1 MCISL
6 SDSMCPWVCATAYNL
21 VSWLSVMDL
30 TFAVMLCQRIREA
43 LPAHG
48 HQHQPLPIRSST
60 ETHKPQRRWPF
71 MNDTSV
77 WNIQTGWQILTK
89 TRILRLFSLNN
100 CHCPLPTV
108 TKWHRW
114 LLKIKTNYH
123 VQTEKNKINRF
134 GFTIPLTNSER
145 MNEETQ
151 QLLQSF
157 SW

>member
-6 SDSMCPWVCATAYNL
+6 SDSMCLCHCLQSSILVISDGSDICRYALSAYQRGFTRSWPSASTAAYTELHRNTQT
-21 VSWLSVMDL
+21 STSV
-30 TFAVMLCQRIREA
+30 A
-43 LPAHG
+43 LHD
-48 HQHQPLPIRSST
+48 
-60 ETHKPQRRWPF
+60 
-71 MNDTSV
+71 DTLV

-145 MNEETQ
+145 MNEQTQ